1 MPEGIRPH
9 DPPSRRKPEP
19 GSRRLDTGFRRADFR
34 RALVALLVAVAAVP
48 AAAEPTRLT
57 VRILSKDAKFIGTSM
72 GGVRVSIRD
81 ADTGEILAEGIARGG
96 TGDTAR
102 IMGEGRRRGQP
113 LATPDAASFTAML
126 DLEEPR
132 RVEVVAFGP
141 LAQLQAAAKVSATQ
155 WLLPGKHVDQGDGLL
170 LVMPGLAVDVLSPPA
185 HARLGAAPLKVPL
198 RANLTML

>member
-1 MPEGIRPH
+1 MHRNMPL
-9 DPPSRRKPEP
+9 S
-19 GSRRLDTGFRRADFR
+19 
-34 RALVALLVAVAAVP
+34 LLAVVAAVFVGP
-48 AAAEPTRLT
+48 AFAEPTRIT
-57 VRILSKDAKFIGTSM
+57 VRVLSKDAKFIGTSM

-81 ADTGEILAEGIARGG
+81 ADTGELLAEGIARGG

-102 IMGEGRRRGQP
+102 IMSEGRRRGEP
-113 LATPDAASFTAML
+113 LATPDAASFTAVL
-126 DLEEPR
+126 DLDEPR

-141 LAQLQAAAKVSATQ
+141 LAQLQAATKVSATQ

-185 HARLGAAPLKVPL
+185 HARLGSAPVQVPL